1 MRSATRQLTHRPS
14 TKSSEDCLCLLLV
27 RQSVGLGFSSFL
39 LLSLSPFLVFVFC
52 VFFFFFCP
60 RRPSVPRSDVT
71 PRGFGEHAAGGI
83 EHGPPQAKA
92 RRRRRG
98 AGAEPL
104 LRGGWDGEHSK
115 AQAHKTR
122 SRQTSL
128 PAAAAS
134 EECSSADSSTG
145 IRA

>member
-1 MRSATRQLTHRPS
+1 MQAGFTSQFRLAVFWV
-14 TKSSEDCLCLLLV
+14 LCF
-27 RQSVGLGFSSFL
+27 GLSCV
-39 LLSLSPFLVFVFC
+39 SLSFVATC
-52 VFFFFFCP
+52 
-60 RRPSVPRSDVT
+60 T

-92 RRRRRG
+92 RRRRQG